1 VGLSA
6 QRAELVTSEG
16 GSATQATDWVR
27 SNGNAKTRCVQ
38 FVVDNDC
45 DDSFEYNLYSSS
57 FDTLELNMGWRYD
70 SRNRA
75 IFADRGA
82 RHRFNIG
89 YTVPGSDVEFW
100 TASYDYL
107 QFIPVWRSLT
117 LMFNVELAYGEAL
130 GDTTALPPYRQ
141 YFGGGPD
148 SVRGF
153 RESRLGPKDNF
164 GRPYGGN
171 IKTIAQT
178 ELLLPMPEK
187 WRNSARFSLFY
198 DIGNV
203 FSNQKIKFYGP
214 DQTTEVDYG
223 FSYDELRASAGLA
236 VQWLAPL
243 GVFRFS
249 YAVPLKK
256 VSGDTNDRYGDETE
270 GFQFS
275 IGQAF

>member
-1 VGLSA
+1 MFGDGICAPGVSSG
-6 QRAELVTSEG
+6 
-16 GSATQATDWVR
+16 DY
-27 SNGNAKTRCVQ
+27 
-38 FVVDNDC
+38 F
-45 DDSFEYNLYSSS
+45 LYSSD
-57 FDTLELNMGWRYD
+57 FDSLELNLGWRYD

-89 YTVPGSDVEFW
+89 YTVPGSDVEYW

-107 QFIPVWRSLT
+107 QFVPIWRSLT

-203 FSNQKIKFYGP
+203 FSNQNVRFFGP
-214 DQTTEVDYG
+214 QVDANTQPIPVEYH
-223 FSYDELRASAGLA
+223 FSYDELRSVGRRRRAMARAAGRVP
-236 VQWLAPL
+236 VQLRGPAQEIQRRHRRTLRRRDRGFPVLDRSGVL
-243 GVFRFS
+243 GGAALRRFD
-249 YAVPLKK
+249 PTTMGHIPRL
-256 VSGDTNDRYGDETE
+256 DTWHV
-270 GFQFS
+270 
-275 IGQAF
+275 

>member
-1 VGLSA
+1 MGVGLSA
-6 QRAELVTSEG
+6 QRAELVTSQG
-16 GSATQATDWVR
+16 GSAEQATDWVR
-27 SNGNAKTRCVQ
+27 SNGNSRTRCVD
-38 FVVDNDC
+38 VYGDGVCAPGASLGD
-45 DDSFEYNLYSSS
+45 YYLYSSD
-57 FDTLELNMGWRYD
+57 FDTLELNLGWRYD

-107 QFIPVWRSLT
+107 QFIPIWRSLT

-164 GRPYGGN
+164 GRPVRRQHQDHRADR
-171 IKTIAQT
+171 IA
-178 ELLLPMPEK
+178 
-187 WRNSARFSLFY
+187 AA
-198 DIGNV
+198 D
-203 FSNQKIKFYGP
+203 
-214 DQTTEVDYG
+214 
-223 FSYDELRASAGLA
+223 AG
-236 VQWLAPL
+236 
-243 GVFRFS
+243 
-249 YAVPLKK
+249 K
-256 VSGDTNDRYGDETE
+256 V
-270 GFQFS
+270 
-275 IGQAF
+275 A